1 MLLLHLGT
9 MPTLKCY
16 VDPPIRFRFYSKPE
30 VFRYLKT
37 VKQNHS
43 SSKKETAVS
52 TQRTSKNC
60 ARKRIKLV
68 NFSGGP
74 LLLGP
79 DAILNIKLLTEGRL
93 LGLFE
98 DTTNEAM
105 PINPRVP
112 STCWQPA
119 AMTVLFVERRGL
131 QWTAV
136 ISVDTTNIMRPNT
149 NQRLISEPRVFV
161 EISISLIWF
170 DIDLSQKVV

>member
-1 MLLLHLGT
+1 MCEKENKARQLLW
-9 MPTLKCY
+9 
-16 VDPPIRFRFYSKPE
+16 
-30 VFRYLKT
+30 RYRDNIG
-37 VKQNHS
+37 V
-43 SSKKETAVS
+43 
-52 TQRTSKNC
+52 RTW
-60 ARKRIKLV
+60 
-68 NFSGGP
+68 P

-170 DIDLSQKVV
+170 DIDLSQKDKHLVES